1 MTTQTRKDWERRVLA
16 AMRAMEAG
24 LDGELSLAVIA
35 AAAHFSPYHFHRVFA
50 GMTGETVG
58 ACLRRLR
65 LERAAQR
72 LCYTEQPVTEVA
84 LDAGFD
90 APEAFT
96 RAFRGVYSLTPTAW
110 RRACLDRS
118 GPPVTLKCPPLI
130 QEEFMTMELTVAI
143 KKLPPLKV
151 ACVRHI
157 GPYDQ
162 CGGAWETLCALAG
175 PLGLFGPT
183 TQFIGIGHD
192 CPQITAPDK
201 IRYDACMTV
210 PDSFAGTPDLPVAI
224 VGDQEY
230 ASAVVKGPYSK
241 LGPAYAWL
249 AGVWGPQSGREFAA
263 GPSMEFYLT
272 DPKTTPPEDNLT
284 EIYVALTPAG

>member
-1 MTTQTRKDWERRVLA
+1 MTTQTRQDWERRVLA
-16 AMRAMEAG
+16 AMRVMEAG
-24 LDGELSLAVIA
+24 LDGELSLVDIA

-72 LCYTEQPVTEVA
+72 LCYSDQPVTDVA

-96 RAFRGVYSLTPTAW
+96 RAFARAYSMVPSAW
-110 RRACLDRS
+110 RRACLARS
-118 GPPVTLKCPPLI
+118 VPPAILKCQPLI
-130 QEEFMTMELTVAI
+130 QEEFMTMELTVTI
-143 KKLPPLKV
+143 KKLPPFKV
-151 ACVRHI
+151 ACVRHV

-162 CGGAWETLCALAG
+162 CVGAWETLCALAG

-192 CPQITAPDK
+192 CPQITPPEK
-201 IRYDACMTV
+201 IRYDACLTV
-210 PDSFAGTPDLPVAI
+210 PDSFAGTPELPVAVI
-224 VGDQEY
+224 GDQEY

-241 LGPAYAWL
+241 LAPAYAWL

-284 EIYVALTPAG
+284 EIYVALTPAD